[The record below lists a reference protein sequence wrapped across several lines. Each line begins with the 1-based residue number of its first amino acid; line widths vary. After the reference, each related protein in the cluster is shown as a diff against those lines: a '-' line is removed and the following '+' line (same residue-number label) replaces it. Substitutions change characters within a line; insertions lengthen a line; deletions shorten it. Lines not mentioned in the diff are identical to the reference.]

1 MVCTRKNCHASG
13 LHLNWY
19 AVICMADGG
28 KWETSNFDFDK
39 FEHAKFSKTSITN
52 GGSKLKFKV
61 FWVMSSKKVRK
72 FGWTQLAKFQSS
84 LGGTENEVRTLL

>member
-19 AVICMADGG
+19 AVICMADGW

-61 FWVMSSKKVRK
+61 FWVMSYKKFASSVKCSRK
-72 FGWTQLAKFQSS
+72 FACEVSKF
-84 LGGTENEVRTLL
+84 RRRD